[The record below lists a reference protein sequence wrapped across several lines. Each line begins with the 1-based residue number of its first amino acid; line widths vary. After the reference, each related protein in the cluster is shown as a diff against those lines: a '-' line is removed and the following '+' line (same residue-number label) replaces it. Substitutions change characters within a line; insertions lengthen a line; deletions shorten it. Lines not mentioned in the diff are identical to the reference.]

1 MVFKMA
7 ILTFSIDR
15 PWAVGKN
22 YFISWHSF
30 ERRLVCGLFERHVGT
45 LLPNKGSQ
53 AKNLPDTEK
62 MTDYG
67 LILNCIAAKTCE
79 IFK

>member
-1 MVFKMA
+1 MFPLVGRGLLGQKVARNVF
-7 ILTFSIDR
+7 
-15 PWAVGKN
+15 
-22 YFISWHSF
+22 SWHPSG
-30 ERRLVCGLFERHVGT
+30 RRLVCGLFEGHVGA